1 VVFLFLTTAIEPI
14 GWILLMRVTKE
25 QYDARPMITSP
36 DHCSRNRMQQSKK
49 KKRKKSR
56 ILDLEKNAKTV
67 KTYK

>member
-1 VVFLFLTTAIEPI
+1 MVFIFLNTTAIEPI

-49 KKRKKSR
+49 KRKKSR